1 MLRSKS
7 QNRMNETEQTKS
19 KLSEKSRIDHSHIHI
34 HTHTISGRLESERES
49 ETHAHKKPERYEPHI
64 RVVSRLVHVHIHTA
78 PHTDTHIHAPN
89 VGTMI
94 SFQRALPFANVYDF
108 FYLSRSLPLAL
119 SLSHSLEVY
128 SSKFR
133 VCTNM

>member
-49 ETHAHKKPERYEPHI
+49 ETHAHI